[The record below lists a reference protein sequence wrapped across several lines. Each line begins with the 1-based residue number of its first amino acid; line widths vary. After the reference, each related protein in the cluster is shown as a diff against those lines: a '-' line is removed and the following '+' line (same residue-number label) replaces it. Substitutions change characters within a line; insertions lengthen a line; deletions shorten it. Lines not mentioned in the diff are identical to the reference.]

1 MYDYISGYVDSLTP
15 TQVVIDNGGI
25 GYDIKISLNTFS
37 SLEEKKELKLYI
49 YQHVREDILSLYGF
63 FTKEERALFLL
74 LISVS
79 GVGANTAQVMLSSLS
94 VHEIEQAILSGDVAT
109 LKSIKGIGLKT
120 AQRIIVDLKDKIGKQ
135 KEEDFSFL
143 INQENKAFEEA
154 QAALSNLGFAKKQI
168 EKVLK
173 GILKTD
179 ENISVELLI
188 KTALKQL

>member
-15 TQVVIDNGGI
+15 TQVVMDNGGI

-94 VHEIEQAILSGDVAT
+94 VQEIEHAILSGDVAM
-109 LKSIKGIGLKT
+109 LKSIKGIGSKT

-143 INQENKAFEEA
+143 INQENTAFEEA
-154 QAALSNLGFAKKQI
+154 QAALLNLGFSKKQI

-179 ENISVELLI
+179 ENLTVELLI
-188 KTALKQL
+188 KAALKKL